1 MWLLENL
8 KHQAWS
14 LFKAFAF
21 TVVSARNVLPR
32 GIHIST
38 SVSSSDHLRK
48 SFSLRPSLITLFETC
63 DLCPIPFPIPS
74 LGLGQLHSFF
84 RSFFFFFWPC
94 CMACGIL
101 VPGLL
106 AVEAQSPDHWAAR
119 AVPPFICL
127 IVFSFQDM
135 SPVRAGIF
143 MSHSKRPAQPKNK

>member
-38 SVSSSDHLRK
+38 SVSSSDHPRK

-84 RSFFFFFWPC
+84 RSFFFFFLAMLHGLWDLSSWAPGSGSAESWPLSRQGSPSFYLSYC
-94 CMACGIL
+94 L
-101 VPGLL
+101 LFPGYEPCEGRNFYVSQQETST
-106 AVEAQSPDHWAAR
+106 A
-119 AVPPFICL
+119 
-127 IVFSFQDM
+127 
-135 SPVRAGIF
+135 
-143 MSHSKRPAQPKNK
+143 KK